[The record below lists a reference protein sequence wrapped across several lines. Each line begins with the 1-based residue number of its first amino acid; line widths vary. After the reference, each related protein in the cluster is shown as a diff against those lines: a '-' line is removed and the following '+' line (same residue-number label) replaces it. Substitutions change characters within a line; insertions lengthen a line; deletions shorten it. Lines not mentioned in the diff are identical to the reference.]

1 MRFSK
6 ILIIMAFILVSF
18 ESYAINVSSTGTAKV
33 KDGRLREAYYK
44 AMENSVIGA
53 IKWYYRQNSIRGIE
67 VTGDFI
73 RFVNGYSILSTDLS
87 EDNTTVTMRMR
98 LNLDE
103 KALKDANLIINQHTD
118 PVVYIFRG
126 IDNNIIPA
134 NTIKKI
140 IESHL
145 TSSQFSLAEQS
156 TFLVDMRGKFDN
168 ESIEK
173 SFKNLKETDNLFIFD
188 FQPVYDKEMFVTQF
202 NSCELTTT
210 ISIYEKKGEP
220 KRLQVVTGDNLK
232 NDYNCYVSSIN
243 QSVTNLMSYIRENM
257 IKLPD
262 NAAKLSKYRINL
274 LNLNNMVTA
283 KNVINLL
290 IQRGVIKTY
299 KTLSYSQKIMAFEVE
314 TFFKPDNLLR
324 KIQGLEIENEPVITD
339 SGSAIN
345 IDFSKQPVIS
355 DNVSE

>member
-6 ILIIMAFILVSF
+6 ILIIIAFLMVSF
-18 ESYAINVSSTGTAKV
+18 ESYAINVSSTGTAKI

-53 IKWYYRQNSIRGIE
+53 IKWYYRQNGIKGID

-73 RFVNGYSILSTDLS
+73 RFVNGYSILSTSLS

-103 KALKDANLIINQHTD
+103 KALKDANLIVNQHTD

-134 NTIKKI
+134 NNIKKI
-140 IESHL
+140 IESQF
-145 TSSQFSLAEQS
+145 TSNQFSLAEQS
-156 TFLVDMRGKFDN
+156 TFLVDMRGNFDN
-168 ESIEK
+168 ETIEK
-173 SFKNLKETDNLFIFD
+173 SFRKLKESKNLFIFD

-210 ISIYEKKGEP
+210 ISVYEKTGEP
-220 KRLQVVTGDNLK
+220 KKLQIVTGDDLK
-232 NDYNCYVSSIN
+232 SDYNCYISSIN
-243 QSVTNLMSYIRENM
+243 QAVISTMSYIRENM
-257 IKLPD
+257 IKLPE

-283 KNVINLL
+283 KNVISLL
-290 IQRGVIKTY
+290 IQRGVIKNY

-314 TFFKPDNLLR
+314 TFFTPDNLLR
-324 KIQGLEIENEPVITD
+324 KIQGLEIENEPVVTD

-345 IDFSKQPVIS
+345 IDFSKQPAIP

>member
-1 MRFSK
+1 MRLSK
-6 ILIIMAFILVSF
+6 ILVFIVFLMISF
-18 ESYAINVSSTGTAKV
+18 ESYAINVSSTGTAKI
-33 KDGRLREAYYK
+33 KDGRLREAYYR

-53 IKWYYRQNSIRGIE
+53 VKWYYRQNKIKGID
-67 VTGDFI
+67 VTGDFM
-73 RFVNGYSILSTDLS
+73 RFVNGYSILDTSLS
-87 EDNTTVTMRMR
+87 DDNTTVSIRMR

-103 KALKDANLIINQHTD
+103 KALKDANLIVNQHTD

-134 NTIKKI
+134 NNIKKI
-140 IESHL
+140 IESQL
-145 TSSQFSLAEQS
+145 TSNQFSLAEQS
-156 TFLVDMRGKFDN
+156 NFLVGMRGKFDN

-173 SFKNLKETDNLFIFD
+173 SFKDLEETDNLFIFD

-202 NSCELTTT
+202 NTCELVTT
-210 ISIYEKKGEP
+210 ISVYGKKGEP
-220 KRLQVVTGDNLK
+220 KKLQIVTGDDLK
-232 NDYNCYVSSIN
+232 SDYSCYVSSIN
-243 QSVTNLMSYIRENM
+243 QAAISIMSYIRENM
-257 IKLPD
+257 IKLPE
-262 NAAKLSKYRINL
+262 NAARLSKYRINL

-283 KNVINLL
+283 KNIINLL
-290 IQRGVIKTY
+290 IQRGVIKNY

-345 IDFSKQPVIS
+345 IDFSKQPAIS